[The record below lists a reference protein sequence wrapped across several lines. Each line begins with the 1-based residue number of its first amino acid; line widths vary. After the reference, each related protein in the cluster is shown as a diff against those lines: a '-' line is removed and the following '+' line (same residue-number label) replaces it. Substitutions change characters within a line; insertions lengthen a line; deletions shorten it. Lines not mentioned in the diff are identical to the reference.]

1 MEKLEKL
8 QLNRI
13 HRFSL
18 NNNKIFVSGNT
29 EILKKR
35 KIAIFTSQKIP
46 LSIIPAAEEFM
57 LTLVRIPYVF
67 ISGWHSPFERMIFK
81 ELTKRKKEVVLF
93 TSKGINNFQLLSYM
107 RGPYQENRLL
117 IGSIL
122 REKDKGT
129 LNNSLKRNKVVS
141 EIADYN
147 LFIFIN
153 KGGNLEKLFFELVDQ
168 RKIPLIFGHP
178 TNFDFFEKGEVIGK
192 SNLVEILK

>member
-1 MEKLEKL
+1 MKKLERS
-8 QLNRI
+8 QLNGIRG
-13 HRFSL
+13 FSL

-57 LTLVRIPYVF
+57 LTLVRTPYVF
-67 ISGWHSPFERMIFK
+67 ISGWHSSFERIIFK

-93 TSKGINNFQLLSYM
+93 TSKGIKNFKLLSYM
-107 RGPYQENRLL
+107 RDPYQENRLL

-122 REKDKGT
+122 REKDKVT